1 MTCIWVGELETGM
14 TGGVVGKLGTT
25 CATIFMPGCR
35 MKSLLWEGL
44 ADGWTGAQRIYL
56 GERQTLANCT
66 FKSPTRCRLSW
77 SHLLENHFTKCARIG
92 QKPLPHSP

>member
-1 MTCIWVGELETGM
+1 MI
-14 TGGVVGKLGTT
+14 GGVVGKLGAT

-56 GERQTLANCT
+56 GERQTLAT
-66 FKSPTRCRLSW
+66 LKKIKAKMLLSD
-77 SHLLENHFTKCARIG
+77 NNNF
-92 QKPLPHSP
+92 